1 MIARLRERFLRS
13 FEEADELG
21 ASVSVWREGEEI
33 LSLHHGWRDREKTI
47 AWTED
52 TLVPVWSV
60 TKGPSAITTLLALH
74 DAGIAPES
82 PVVEVWPELRA
93 AQEGKLTFADLLAH
107 RAGLPALD
115 PDKRPHILQHH
126 EVIAALETQEPHWT
140 PRRSHGYHPRT
151 YGFLLEEIV
160 RRVTGGTPLGVYW
173 RERIA
178 DPCRIDFHI
187 GRLTPDD
194 LERTATI
201 LPPRVQKP
209 NPEELP
215 FFQAMTRSDSIAS
228 QAFSSP
234 SGMRALSDIN
244 KPEFLQAGLP
254 ALGGVGSAT
263 GIAKFYQILLQG
275 GVLDSVQVLPRTIC
289 QLAGSLKTS
298 GVDETF
304 RIPTAFASGFMKDP
318 IDGKGQKL
326 RTLFGPSLR
335 AFGQPGAGGSHAF
348 ADPEHGIS
356 FGYVMNQME
365 TGVLPNRK
373 SLDLVDLLYEELT

>member
-1 MIARLRERFLRS
+1 MIEQLRQRFLRN
-13 FEEADELG
+13 FDEAEELG

-33 LSLHHGWRDREKTI
+33 ASLHHGWRDKERTMP
-47 AWTED
+47 WTED

-74 DAGIAPES
+74 EAGIAFES
-82 PVVEVWPELRA
+82 PVREIWPELRA
-93 AQEGKLTFADLLAH
+93 AAETKLTFADILAH

-115 PDKRPHILQHH
+115 PDKRPHILQHSD
-126 EVIAALETQEPHWT
+126 VVAALETQEPHWT

-160 RRVTGGTPLGVYW
+160 RRVTGGTTLGEYW
-173 RERIA
+173 RRKIA

-187 GRLTPDD
+187 GRLSADD
-194 LERTATI
+194 LQRTASI
-201 LPPRVQKP
+201 VPPRVQKP
-209 NPEELP
+209 NSEELP
-215 FFQAMTRSDSIAS
+215 FFQAIARPESIAA

-234 SGMRALSDIN
+234 AGMRALSDIN

-275 GVLDSVQVLPRTIC
+275 GILDQVQVIPKAIC
-289 QLAGSLKTS
+289 QVAGSLKTS
-298 GVDETF
+298 GIDETF
-304 RIPTAFASGFMKDP
+304 QIPTAFAHGFMKDP
-318 IDGKGQKL
+318 LSEKGEKL
-326 RTLFGPSLR
+326 RTLFGPSHR

-348 ADPEHGIS
+348 ADPEHGVS
-356 FGYVMNQME
+356 FAYVMNQME

-373 SLDLVDLLYEELT
+373 SLDLVDLFYEEFC

>member
-1 MIARLRERFLRS
+1 MIARLRDRFLRNFS
-13 FEEADELG
+13 EAGELG
-21 ASVSVWREGEEI
+21 ASVSVWQNGKEI
-33 LSLHHGWRDREKTI
+33 ISLHHGWRDKEETI
-47 AWTED
+47 PWTDD

-60 TKGPSAITTLLALH
+60 TKGPAAITTLLALH
-74 DAGIAPES
+74 KAGIPPES
-82 PVVEVWPELRA
+82 PVIDVWPELRA
-93 AQEGKLTFADLLAH
+93 AREGKLTFADLLAH

-115 PDKRPHILQHH
+115 PDKRPHILQHT
-126 EVIAALETQEPHWT
+126 EVVAALETQEPHWT

-160 RRVTGGTPLGVYW
+160 RRVTHGTSLGVYW

-187 GRLTPDD
+187 GRLTAED

-201 LPPRVQKP
+201 IPPKVQKP

-215 FFQAMTRSDSIAS
+215 FFQAITNPDSIAA

-244 KPEFLQAGLP
+244 KAEFLQAGLP
-254 ALGGVGSAT
+254 ALGGVGSAN
-263 GIAKFYQILLQG
+263 GIAKFYQVLLQG
-275 GVLDSVQVLPRTIC
+275 GILDGVQVIPKTIC
-289 QLAGSLKTS
+289 QMAGSQKTA

-304 RIPTAFASGFMKDP
+304 QIPTAFATGFMKDP
-318 IDGKGQKL
+318 LDEKGEKV
-326 RTLFGPSLR
+326 RRLFGPSHR
-335 AFGQPGAGGSHAF
+335 AYGQPGAGGSHAF
-348 ADPEHGIS
+348 ADPEHGVS
-356 FGYVMNQME
+356 FAYVMNQME

-373 SLDLVDLLYEELT
+373 SLDLVEMLYEELL